1 MKTRNRRLI
10 ASCLLLMLMAGFAVL
25 FPAALFAGF
34 SYDMITALILVMLTA
49 ALGALCLSEEGR
61 KGDEP

>member
-1 MKTRNRRLI
+1 MKNNTHILKI
-10 ASCLLLMLMAGFAVL
+10 LLLMLMAGFTVL

-49 ALGALCLSEEGR
+49 ALAVLYLSEEGR

>member
-1 MKTRNRRLI
+1 MMKNNTHILKI
-10 ASCLLLMLMAGFAVL
+10 LLLMLMAGFTVL

-49 ALGALCLSEEGR
+49 ALAVLYLSEEGR